1 MKKTPVIFTGHGSPM
16 LAIDENDLTREM
28 QRVGADVL
36 TSEDKPKAILAISAH
51 WYVPGTYIQSAKKP
65 RQIYDMYGFPE
76 ELYQLQYPAKGC
88 PKLTQDVCQ
97 LLGNAVSID
106 DSWGI
111 DHGTWSVMV
120 HMFPNA
126 PIPVVQLSVNSLF
139 TPDQCFALGQKLAPL
154 REEGYLIWA
163 SGNIVHNLRRV
174 EWNKRGGSEA
184 AKHFNQDIV
193 DNVTKGNLD
202 AVIHYEN
209 QEHAAYAVPTPEHYL
224 PLLYCLGAAGTDKA
238 TPFNSTCTLGS
249 MAMTGF
255 VWA

>member
-1 MKKTPVIFTGHGSPM
+1 
-16 LAIDENDLTREM
+16 
-28 QRVGADVL
+28 
-36 TSEDKPKAILAISAH
+36 
-51 WYVPGTYIQSAKKP
+51 
-65 RQIYDMYGFPE
+65 
-76 ELYQLQYPAKGC
+76 
-88 PKLTQDVCQ
+88 
-97 LLGNAVSID
+97 
-106 DSWGI
+106 
-111 DHGTWSVMV
+111 MV

-184 AKHFNQDIV
+184 VKHFNQDIV

-209 QEHAAYAVPTPEHYL
+209 HEHAAYAVPTPEHYL
-224 PLLYCLGAAGTDKA
+224 PPLYCLGAAGTDKA
-238 TPFNSTCTLGS
+238 TPFNNICTLGS

>member
-1 MKKTPVIFTGHGSPM
+1 
-16 LAIDENDLTREM
+16 
-28 QRVGADVL
+28 
-36 TSEDKPKAILAISAH
+36 
-51 WYVPGTYIQSAKKP
+51 
-65 RQIYDMYGFPE
+65 
-76 ELYQLQYPAKGC
+76 
-88 PKLTQDVCQ
+88 
-97 LLGNAVSID
+97 
-106 DSWGI
+106 
-111 DHGTWSVMV
+111 MV

-174 EWNKRGGSEA
+174 EWNKRGSSEA

-209 QEHAAYAVPTPEHYL
+209 HEHAA
-224 PLLYCLGAAGTDKA
+224 
-238 TPFNSTCTLGS
+238 
-249 MAMTGF
+249 
-255 VWA
+255 